1 MSKAEER
8 FERYAYEVYPVNF
21 VNLSLEKQNVLVD
34 SFKGFLNS
42 LEREAKIIVCRERK
56 KVQVGGQEMEF
67 DFYRFFVEGGEML
80 DAKLKAMGLA
90 FQSVASVPEA
100 KVVREAVAHLYLEGG
115 KIMRL
120 FTVYRLPPSLV
131 EGFLT
136 ESYGALERAIVS
148 IKPLDQEKAVSK
160 LSKLKVTL
168 EGLRRADIQS
178 GKTPKPDTEMRIAYV
193 TELLNRVAGGGER
206 LFEIKIV
213 LAVVGENLKEL
224 REKAGT
230 LKSILGGRL
239 VRLDSPK
246 FVQSLMLQGK
256 VGKPLIVNSETAG
269 TLFPFSSADI
279 IESDGIFLGV
289 NYNSGSPIVFDFSLR
304 DNMNCSVL
312 GVSGSGKS
320 FTTKVI
326 VNRLCGKGG
335 DMALYIIDPEN
346 EYVGL
351 GDLWGCDVR
360 ILKDGEPLGLDPFTV
375 LSKVDAAD
383 ALVDVT
389 RMPQQYVSRLRTM
402 ASKSS
407 SLKELYGSLPK
418 EMADY
423 LSSLVEG
430 PESYIFEG
438 TPIEFSNKMI
448 FGLKHI
454 SSETAKY
461 IISLL
466 VFGKIWQTLNR
477 LPAYT
482 PKVLLIDEA
491 WLYFSVPTAAKFIE
505 TVARMGR
512 KRNII
517 FLVNTQRPADILGE
531 SGMSS
536 SGRTVIE
543 NSATKIILG
552 QDPIS
557 SDIVAKAFNLSDYE
571 REFVLSC
578 RPGEGILVVKDFHV
592 PVKIIPSEEEYRLFT
607 TKPTEVK

>member
-1 MSKAEER
+1 
-8 FERYAYEVYPVNF
+8 
-21 VNLSLEKQNVLVD
+21 
-34 SFKGFLNS
+34 
-42 LEREAKIIVCRERK
+42 
-56 KVQVGGQEMEF
+56 
-67 DFYRFFVEGGEML
+67 
-80 DAKLKAMGLA
+80 
-90 FQSVASVPEA
+90 
-100 KVVREAVAHLYLEGG
+100 
-115 KIMRL
+115 
-120 FTVYRLPPSLV
+120 
-131 EGFLT
+131 
-136 ESYGALERAIVS
+136 
-148 IKPLDQEKAVSK
+148 
-160 LSKLKVTL
+160 
-168 EGLRRADIQS
+168 
-178 GKTPKPDTEMRIAYV
+178 
-193 TELLNRVAGGGER
+193 
-206 LFEIKIV
+206 
-213 LAVVGENLKEL
+213 
-224 REKAGT
+224 
-230 LKSILGGRL
+230 
-239 VRLDSPK
+239 
-246 FVQSLMLQGK
+246 
-256 VGKPLIVNSETAG
+256 
-269 TLFPFSSADI
+269 
-279 IESDGIFLGV
+279 
-289 NYNSGSPIVFDFSLR
+289 
-304 DNMNCSVL
+304 
-312 GVSGSGKS
+312 
-320 FTTKVI
+320 
-326 VNRLCGKGG
+326 
-335 DMALYIIDPEN
+335 
-346 EYVGL
+346 
-351 GDLWGCDVR
+351 
-360 ILKDGEPLGLDPFTV
+360 
-375 LSKVDAAD
+375 
-383 ALVDVT
+383 
-389 RMPQQYVSRLRTM
+389 MPQQYVSRLRTM

-482 PKVLLIDEA
+482 PKVLLIAEA

-531 SGMSS
+531 SGLSS